1 MINKMKKTR
10 ELMSIYLAP
19 NKISIKARRLSFFQL
34 QKDNNRTVKTNN
46 PQLE

>member
-19 NKISIKARRLSFFQL
+19 NKISIKARKLSFQL
-34 QKDNNRTVKTNN
+34 QKDNNKTVKTNN
-46 PQLE
+46 PQFE